1 MPADIQESIEL
12 IVPVANDENAFL
24 TDADSLIR
32 AHTGNGSG
40 TSNANPHLAEDTLL
54 LQFINCR
61 VIVVAAR
68 KSGGEG
74 GFGTC
79 CSGHALPPGWI
90 SEKLVR
96 VLVSCYHI
104 GRIAYIPLPSLIAG
118 YSYSHYNRKLM
129 CTQERFSLNID
140 TNRLC
145 PFFVIRTIFAW
156 I

>member
-1 MPADIQESIEL
+1 MPAYIQESVEL
-12 IVPVANDENAFL
+12 ALPVANDENAFPS
-24 TDADSLIR
+24 DADSLIR
-32 AHTGNGSG
+32 AHSG
-40 TSNANPHLAEDTLL
+40 DGIGAPKANPRLGEDAFL

-79 CSGHALPPGWI
+79 YSGHVLPLGWI

-104 GRIAYIPLPSLIAG
+104 GRIACFSLPSLIAA
-118 YSYSHYNRKLM
+118 YS
-129 CTQERFSLNID
+129 FS
-140 TNRLC
+140 
-145 PFFVIRTIFAW
+145 
-156 I
+156 

>member
-12 IVPVANDENAFL
+12 ALPVANDENAFPS
-24 TDADSLIR
+24 DANSLIR
-32 AHTGNGSG
+32 AHSGDGTGAP
-40 TSNANPHLAEDTLL
+40 TTNPRLGEDALL
-54 LQFINCR
+54 FQLINCR

-79 CSGHALPPGWI
+79 YSGHVLPLGWI

-104 GRIAYIPLPSLIAG
+104 ARIAYFPLPSLIAG

-129 CTQERFSLNID
+129 CTQETFSLNID
-140 TNRLC
+140 TNRRC
-145 PFFVIRTIFAW
+145 PFFVVRTIFAW